1 MTFQGWPEDAL
12 DFYEGLE
19 ADNTKT
25 YWTAHKATYD
35 TLVLGPMAELLDEL
49 GPEFGETK
57 MFRPYRDVRFSSDKS
72 PYKTHLGGVI
82 GSRGYVQ
89 LSANG
94 LAAASGMYEMAPEQ
108 LEAYRR
114 AAADDAAGK
123 ELEHIIGAVKGHDIE
138 VHSREVLKTAPRG
151 YRPDHPRIELLRYKG
166 LWAWKAW
173 AVEPWLGTP
182 AAKQRVAGF
191 LLAARPLAQWL
202 DVHVGPSTAGPKRRR

>member
-25 YWTAHKATYD
+25 YWTAHKTTYD

-49 GPEFGETK
+49 GPEFGESK
-57 MFRPYRDVRFSSDKS
+57 IFRPYRDVRFSSDKS

-82 GSRGYVQ
+82 GDHGYVQ

-94 LAAASGMYEMAPEQ
+94 LAAGSGMYEMVPGQ
-108 LEAYRR
+108 LDAYRR
-114 AAADDAAGK
+114 AAADDATGT
-123 ELEHIIGAVKGHDIE
+123 ELEHIIRAVK
-138 VHSREVLKTAPRG
+138 VHGIDVRSREVLKTAPRG
-151 YRPDHPRIELLRYKG
+151 YRADHPHIELLRYKG

-173 AVEPWLGTP
+173 PVEPWLGTP
-182 AAKQRVAGF
+182 AAKQRVADF
-191 LLAARPLAQWL
+191 LAAAGPLAKWL
-202 DVHVGPSTAGPKRRR
+202 GMHAGPLTAGPARRR